1 MFFNLKRKFTP
12 NLSID
17 LGTSNVIVH
26 LSDKGIIINEPTIVA
41 INKRTDQ
48 ILEIGHEAKKMLGR
62 TPPHISVI
70 EPLVNGIISDFEVTE
85 KMLKYFIDKLHSD
98 RILSIA
104 RPRVIIGAPI
114 NITEVEK
121 KAIEDAVL
129 SAGAKKVYLIEQ
141 PIAAALGAQI
151 MINNPNGNLIVDLG
165 GGKTEIAVISLGG
178 IVNSRRTEIAGNEFN
193 KNIIKAVQEKFNI
206 LLGQILTEKIK
217 IDIGSAIPLKKEL
230 TITVSGRDLT
240 TGLPREIVL
249 NDSQVREAIEK
260 SLNLIIDNIKA
271 TIETT
276 PPELISD
283 IYKKGII
290 LCGGGALLRGI
301 DKLISQKIKIPVIIA
316 NDPLTCVIRGL
327 AILYEDEKMLK
338 DTAALLE
345 NRPYIK

>member
-1 MFFNLKRKFTP
+1 MFSNLKKKFTP

-26 LSDKGIIINEPTIVA
+26 LSDKGIIINEPTVVA
-41 INKRTDQ
+41 INNRTDQ

-70 EPLVNGIISDFEVTE
+70 KPLINGIISDFEVTE

-104 RPRVIIGAPI
+104 RPKVIIGVPI

-121 KAIEDAVL
+121 KAVEDAVL
-129 SAGAKKVYLIEQ
+129 SAGAKDVYLIEQ
-141 PIAAALGAQI
+141 PIAAALGSQI
-151 MINNPNGNLIVDLG
+151 NINNPSGNLIVDLG

-178 IVNSRRTEIAGNEFN
+178 IVNSKKTEIAGDKFN
-193 KNIIKAVQEKFNI
+193 QNIIEAIHEEFNI
-206 LLGQILTEKIK
+206 LLGQTLAEEVKIN
-217 IDIGSAIPLKKEL
+217 IGSAVLLKKE
-230 TITVSGRDLT
+230 ITMSVSGRDLT

-249 NDSQVREAIEK
+249 NDSQVRKALEK
-260 SLNLIIDNIKA
+260 SLDLIIDDIKN

-290 LCGGGALLRGI
+290 VCGGGALLKGI
-301 DKLISQKIKIPVIIA
+301 DELISQKVKIPVTIVD
-316 NDPLTCVIRGL
+316 DPLTCVIRGL
-327 AILYEDEKMLK
+327 AILHEDEKMLK
-338 DTAALLE
+338 NTVALLE
-345 NRPYIK
+345 NASLIK